1 MAGIPAYTAAKGGL
15 EALTRQLAAEY
26 AEHGIRA
33 NTLVLGSISVPRNAD
48 LHSDDAMAQAL
59 RSARMTYDPGRPA
72 DVAAAVAFL
81 AGDEAR
87 FITGATL
94 NVDGGL
100 LAKAP
105 VLRVAQRAT
114 RNLGP
119 ATAAAEGAVN
129 RWTSPSASSFPASSP
144 AYVEGPADIPALA
157 VEFERLG
164 FDDVMDGEH
173 ILYAAQMNH
182 PGGAGNFEHS
192 RVEQHSDRWDT
203 LVMFAAIAARTTR
216 LRLVSGIILAAA
228 HTYAVLA
235 RQAATLDSISGGRFT
250 LGVGGGW
257 NAAEFA
263 QLGIAPA
270 ERAARSEETIRACRE
285 LWSPGLSSFA
295 GRWITFT
302 DVICEPAPATAGGVP
317 VWWGGDA
324 RSHAGRA
331 PGGDA
336 RRGLAVARGGR
347 LRRDRPV
354 DRVDPRRPASATAA
368 TRRRSA
374 SAPR

>member
-1 MAGIPAYTAAKGGL
+1 M
-15 EALTRQLAAEY
+15 
-26 AEHGIRA
+26 
-33 NTLVLGSISVPRNAD
+33 
-48 LHSDDAMAQAL
+48 
-59 RSARMTYDPGRPA
+59 
-72 DVAAAVAFL
+72 
-81 AGDEAR
+81 
-87 FITGATL
+87 
-94 NVDGGL
+94 
-100 LAKAP
+100 
-105 VLRVAQRAT
+105 
-114 RNLGP
+114 
-119 ATAAAEGAVN
+119 N
-129 RWTSPSASSFPASSP
+129 RWTSPSASSFPGLVP
-144 AYVEGPADIPALA
+144 GYVKTPADIPALA

-263 QLGIAPA
+263 QLGIDRR
-270 ERAARSEETIRACRE
+270 RARRPLGRDDPRLPRALVTGTGLVRGPLDQLHRRHLRAR
-285 LWSPGLSSFA
+285 PGHR
-295 GRWITFT
+295 GRRSGL
-302 DVICEPAPATAGGVP
+302 VGRRRP
-317 VWWGGDA
+317 V
-324 RSHAGRA
+324 RAGRA
-331 PGGDA
+331 PGSDPG
-336 RRGLAVARGGR
+336 RGLAVARGGR

-354 DRVDPRRPASATAA
+354 DRVDQAACERHGRDPATIGVRASLTATADWNA
-368 TRRRSA
+368 AMSPDDLTERAVTRARRLAALGVTHFNVPLSYYGIGLDA
-374 SAPR
+374 LGDLLKALRAA